1 MAKTLK
7 PINSDVIMLK
17 FGQVSP
23 DIKVSTPSWEE
34 GTVRNDNSYV
44 PFGPTNRFPNELYA
58 LIQQSPTASSI
69 ISGTV
74 ELIKRYSIKE
84 NYNLPCYPYI
94 NNKHDSIE
102 SLVENLVTDYIT
114 FGMISIQV
122 IWNKLGEI
130 AELHHIPVEMI
141 RLNEDKTKVW
151 FNKKWKT
158 YSTVSTVYP
167 VFTGTVDDGYSQ
179 VYVYTNTGNRQTYG
193 KSMFAPAINDITA
206 EAIASQYI
214 KNSLESGL
222 ASRYV
227 IDLPNSA
234 NLPDEQKEAIE
245 KGIKDKFCGVE
256 NAGTFMIYFN
266 NTAEKLNVTKVDT
279 DDSHEVF
286 NSIRLAA
293 KNNIFVSAHATPNLF
308 GDPTSTTGF
317 NSQEYDEAFKLYDK
331 MTIKPALK
339 VITNAFNTIFNL
351 DNALEFTEVNEVI
364 ESEVTSENKNNVEE

>member
-1 MAKTLK
+1 MAKNVK
-7 PINSDVIMLK
+7 QNNSDVIMLK

-23 DIKVSTPSWEE
+23 EIKVSTPSWEE

-58 LIQQSPTASSI
+58 IIQQSPTASSI

-102 SLVENLVTDYIT
+102 SLVENLVTDYMM

-141 RLNEDKTKVW
+141 RLNEDKSKVW

-234 NLPDEQKEAIE
+234 NLPDEQKELIE
-245 KGIKDKFCGVE
+245 KGIKEKFCGVE

-266 NTAEKLNVTKVDT
+266 NTAENLNVTKVDT

-351 DNALEFTEVNEVI
+351 DNALEFVQTEVEVNADD
-364 ESEVTSENKNNVEE
+364 NKNNVEEQ

>member
-1 MAKTLK
+1 MAKNVK
-7 PINSDVIMLK
+7 QINSDVTLLK

-23 DIKVSTPSWEE
+23 DLKISTPSWEE
-34 GTVRNDNSYV
+34 GTVRNENSYV

-58 LIQQSPTASSI
+58 IIQQSPTASSI
-69 ISGTV
+69 LSGTV
-74 ELIKRYSIKE
+74 ELIKRYTIKE
-84 NYNLPCYPYI
+84 NYNLPCNPYI
-94 NNKHDSIE
+94 NNKHENIE

-158 YSTVSTVYP
+158 YSTVSTTYN
-167 VFTGTVDDGYSQ
+167 VFTGNIDDGYSQ

-234 NLPDEQKEAIE
+234 NLPDEQKAAIE
-245 KGIKDKFCGVE
+245 KGIKEKFCGVE

-266 NTAEKLNVTKVDT
+266 NTPDKLNVTKVDT

-308 GDPTSTTGF
+308 GDPSSTTGF

-339 VITNAFNTIFNL
+339 VITNAFSTIFGI
-351 DNALEFTEVNEVI
+351 DNAIEFVDDNTEAEA
-364 ESEVTSENKNNVEE
+364 SDENKNNVEE

>member
-1 MAKTLK
+1 MANKTK
-7 PINSDVIMLK
+7 QINSDVTLLK

-23 DIKVSTPSWEE
+23 DLKISTPSWEE
-34 GTVRNDNSYV
+34 GTVRNENSYV

-58 LIQQSPTASSI
+58 IIQQSPTASSI
-69 ISGTV
+69 LSGTV
-74 ELIKRYSIKE
+74 EIIKRYTIKE
-84 NYNLPCYPYI
+84 NYNLPCNPYI
-94 NNKHDSIE
+94 NNKHENIE

-158 YSTVSTVYP
+158 YSTVSTTYNS
-167 VFTGTVDDGYSQ
+167 FTGNIDDGYSQ
-179 VYVYTNTGNRQTYG
+179 VYIYTNTGNRQTYG

-234 NLPDEQKEAIE
+234 NLPDDQKAAIE
-245 KGIKDKFCGVE
+245 KGIKEKFCGVE

-266 NTAEKLNVTKVDT
+266 NTPDKLNVTKVDT

-308 GDPTSTTGF
+308 GDPSSTTGF
-317 NSQEYDEAFKLYDK
+317 NSQEYDEAFKLYDN

-339 VITNAFNTIFNL
+339 VITNAFSTIFGI
-351 DNALEFTEVNEVI
+351 DNAIEFVDDNTEAEA
-364 ESEVTSENKNNVEE
+364 SDENKNNVEE

>member
-1 MAKTLK
+1 MAKNVK
-7 PINSDVIMLK
+7 QINSDVTLLK

-23 DIKVSTPSWEE
+23 DLKISTPSWEE
-34 GTVRNDNSYV
+34 GTVRNENSYV

-58 LIQQSPTASSI
+58 IIQQSPTASSI
-69 ISGTV
+69 LSGTV
-74 ELIKRYSIKE
+74 ELIKRYTIKE
-84 NYNLPCYPYI
+84 NYNLPCNPYI
-94 NNKHDSIE
+94 NNKHENIE

-158 YSTVSTVYP
+158 YSTVSTIYSA
-167 VFTGTVDDGYSQ
+167 FTGNIDDGYSQ
-179 VYVYTNTGNRQTYG
+179 VYIYTNTGNRQTYG

-234 NLPDEQKEAIE
+234 NLPDDQKAAIE

-266 NTAEKLNVTKVDT
+266 NTPDKLNVTKVDT

-308 GDPTSTTGF
+308 GDPSSTTGF
-317 NSQEYDEAFKLYDK
+317 NSQEYDEAFKLYDN

-339 VITNAFNTIFNL
+339 VITNAFSTIFGL
-351 DNALEFTEVNEVI
+351 DNAIEFVDDNTEVEA
-364 ESEVTSENKNNVEE
+364 TDENKNNVEE

>member
-1 MAKTLK
+1 MAKNVK
-7 PINSDVIMLK
+7 QNNSDVIMLK

-23 DIKVSTPSWEE
+23 EIKVSTPSWEE

-58 LIQQSPTASSI
+58 IIQQSPTASSI

-74 ELIKRYSIKE
+74 ELIKRYSITE
-84 NYNLPCYPYI
+84 NYNLPCSPYI

-102 SLVENLVTDYIT
+102 SLVENLVTDYMM

-141 RLNEDKTKVW
+141 RLNEDKSKVW

-214 KNSLESGL
+214 KNALESGL

-234 NLPDEQKEAIE
+234 NLPDEQKELIE
-245 KGIKDKFCGVE
+245 KGIKEKFCGVE

-308 GDPTSTTGF
+308 GDPSSTTGF

-351 DNALEFTEVNEVI
+351 DNALEFTEVNEV
-364 ESEVTSENKNNVEE
+364 EVNAENKNNVEE

>member
-1 MAKTLK
+1 MAKNVK
-7 PINSDVIMLK
+7 QINSDVTLLK

-23 DIKVSTPSWEE
+23 DLKISTPSWEE
-34 GTVRNDNSYV
+34 GTVRNENSYV

-58 LIQQSPTASSI
+58 IIQQSPTASSI
-69 ISGTV
+69 LSGTV

-84 NYNLPCYPYI
+84 NYDLPCKPYI
-94 NNKHDSIE
+94 NNKHENIE

-158 YSTVSTVYP
+158 YSTVSTIYSA
-167 VFTGTVDDGYSQ
+167 FTGNIDDGYSQ
-179 VYVYTNTGNRQTYG
+179 VYIYTNTGNRQTYG

-234 NLPDEQKEAIE
+234 NLPDDQKAAIE
-245 KGIKDKFCGVE
+245 KGIKEKFCGVE

-266 NTAEKLNVTKVDT
+266 NTPDKLNVTKVDT

-308 GDPTSTTGF
+308 GDPSSTTGF

-339 VITNAFNTIFNL
+339 VITNAFSTIFGL
-351 DNALEFTEVNEVI
+351 DNAIEFVDDNTEA
-364 ESEVTSENKNNVEE
+364 ESGDENKNNVE

>member
-7 PINSDVIMLK
+7 QINSDVIMLK

-74 ELIKRYSIKE
+74 ELIKRYSITE
-84 NYNLPCYPYI
+84 NYNLPCSPYI

-102 SLVENLVTDYIT
+102 SLVENLVVDYIT

-158 YSTVSTVYP
+158 YSTVSTTYP
-167 VFTGTVDDGYSQ
+167 VFTGIVDTGYSQ

-351 DNALEFTEVNEVI
+351 DNALEFVEVI
-364 ESEVTSENKNNVEE
+364 ETEVTSENKNNVEE

>member
-1 MAKTLK
+1 MAKNVK
-7 PINSDVIMLK
+7 QINSDVTLLK

-23 DIKVSTPSWEE
+23 DLKISTPSWEE
-34 GTVRNDNSYV
+34 GTVRNENSYV

-58 LIQQSPTASSI
+58 IIQQSPTASSI
-69 ISGTV
+69 LSGTV

-84 NYNLPCYPYI
+84 NYNLPCNPYI
-94 NNKHDSIE
+94 NNKHDNIE
-102 SLVENLVTDYIT
+102 SLVENLVTDYMM

-130 AELHHIPVEMI
+130 AELHHIPAEMI

-158 YSTVSTVYP
+158 YSTVSTTYN
-167 VFTGTVDDGYSQ
+167 VFTGTIDDGYSQ

-234 NLPDEQKEAIE
+234 NLPDEQKAAIE
-245 KGIKDKFCGVE
+245 KGIKEKFCGVE

-266 NTAEKLNVTKVDT
+266 NTAENLNVTKVDT

-308 GDPTSTTGF
+308 GDPSSTTGF

-351 DNALEFTEVNEVI
+351 DNALEFTEVNEVN
-364 ESEVTSENKNNVEE
+364 EVNDDNKNNVEE

>member
-7 PINSDVIMLK
+7 QINSDVIMLK

>member
-1 MAKTLK
+1 MAKNVK
-7 PINSDVIMLK
+7 QINSDVTLLK

-23 DIKVSTPSWEE
+23 DLKISTPSWEE
-34 GTVRNDNSYV
+34 GTVRNENSYV

-58 LIQQSPTASSI
+58 IIQQSPTASSI
-69 ISGTV
+69 LSGTV

-84 NYNLPCYPYI
+84 NYNLPCNPYI
-94 NNKHDSIE
+94 NNKHENIE

-158 YSTVSTVYP
+158 YTTVSTIYSA
-167 VFTGTVDDGYSQ
+167 FTGNIDDGYSQ

-234 NLPDEQKEAIE
+234 NLPDEQKAAIE
-245 KGIKDKFCGVE
+245 KGIKEKFCGVE

-266 NTAEKLNVTKVDT
+266 NTPDKLNVTKVDT

-308 GDPTSTTGF
+308 GDPSSTTGF
-317 NSQEYDEAFKLYDK
+317 NSQEYDEAFKLYDN

-339 VITNAFNTIFNL
+339 VITNAFSTIFGI
-351 DNALEFTEVNEVI
+351 DNAIEFVDGNTEAEA
-364 ESEVTSENKNNVEE
+364 SDENKNNVEE

>member
-1 MAKTLK
+1 MAKNVK
-7 PINSDVIMLK
+7 QINSDVTLLK

-23 DIKVSTPSWEE
+23 DLKISTPSWEE
-34 GTVRNDNSYV
+34 GTVRNENSYV

-58 LIQQSPTASSI
+58 IIQQSPTASSI
-69 ISGTV
+69 LSGTV
-74 ELIKRYSIKE
+74 ELIKRYTIKE
-84 NYNLPCYPYI
+84 NYNLPCNPYI
-94 NNKHDSIE
+94 NNKHDNIE

-158 YSTVSTVYP
+158 YSTVSTIYSA
-167 VFTGTVDDGYSQ
+167 FTGNIDDGYSQ
-179 VYVYTNTGNRQTYG
+179 VYIYTNTGNRQTYG

-234 NLPDEQKEAIE
+234 NLPDDQKAAIE
-245 KGIKDKFCGVE
+245 KGIKEKFCGVE

-266 NTAEKLNVTKVDT
+266 NTPDKLNVTKVDT

-308 GDPTSTTGF
+308 GDPSSTTGF

-339 VITNAFNTIFNL
+339 VITNAFSTIFGI
-351 DNALEFTEVNEVI
+351 DNAIEFVDDNTDA
-364 ESEVTSENKNNVEE
+364 ESSDENKNNVEE

>member
-1 MAKTLK
+1 MAKNVK
-7 PINSDVIMLK
+7 QINSDVTLLK

-23 DIKVSTPSWEE
+23 DLKISTPSWEE
-34 GTVRNDNSYV
+34 GTVRNENSYV

-58 LIQQSPTASSI
+58 IIQQSPTASSI
-69 ISGTV
+69 LSGTV
-74 ELIKRYSIKE
+74 ELIKRYTIKE
-84 NYNLPCYPYI
+84 NYNLPCNPYI
-94 NNKHDSIE
+94 NNKHENIE

-158 YSTVSTVYP
+158 YSTVSTVYSA
-167 VFTGTVDDGYSQ
+167 FTGNIDDGYSQ
-179 VYVYTNTGNRQTYG
+179 VYIYTNTGNRQTYG

-234 NLPDEQKEAIE
+234 NLPDDQKAAIE
-245 KGIKDKFCGVE
+245 KGIKEKFCGVE

-266 NTAEKLNVTKVDT
+266 NTPDKLNVTKVDT

-308 GDPTSTTGF
+308 GDPSSTTGF
-317 NSQEYDEAFKLYDK
+317 NSQEYDEAFKLYDN

-339 VITNAFNTIFNL
+339 VITNAFSTIFGL
-351 DNALEFTEVNEVI
+351 DNAIEFVDDNTEA
-364 ESEVTSENKNNVEE
+364 ESIDENKNKVEE

>member
-1 MAKTLK
+1 MAKNVK
-7 PINSDVIMLK
+7 QINSDVTLLK

-23 DIKVSTPSWEE
+23 DLKISTPSWEE
-34 GTVRNDNSYV
+34 GTVRNENSYV

-58 LIQQSPTASSI
+58 IIQQSPTASSI
-69 ISGTV
+69 LSGTV

-84 NYNLPCYPYI
+84 NYNLPCNPYI
-94 NNKHDSIE
+94 NNKHENIE

-158 YSTVSTVYP
+158 YSTVSTTYN
-167 VFTGTVDDGYSQ
+167 VFTGNIDDGYSQ

-234 NLPDEQKEAIE
+234 NLPDDQKAAIE

-266 NTAEKLNVTKVDT
+266 NTPDKLNVTKVDT

-308 GDPTSTTGF
+308 GDPSSTTGF

-339 VITNAFNTIFNL
+339 VITNAFSTIFGL
-351 DNALEFTEVNEVI
+351 DNAIEFVDDNTEVEAG
-364 ESEVTSENKNNVEE
+364 VTDENKNNVEE

>member
-7 PINSDVIMLK
+7 QINSDVIMLK

-74 ELIKRYSIKE
+74 ELIKRYSITE
-84 NYNLPCYPYI
+84 NYNLPCSPYI

-158 YSTVSTVYP
+158 YSTVSTTYP
-167 VFTGTVDDGYSQ
+167 VFTGSTDDGYSQ

-245 KGIKDKFCGVE
+245 KGIKEKFCGVE

-351 DNALEFTEVNEVI
+351 DNALEFTEVDTNEVNVI
-364 ESEVTSENKNNVEE
+364 DNKNNVEE

>member
-1 MAKTLK
+1 MAKNVK
-7 PINSDVIMLK
+7 QINSDVTLLK

-23 DIKVSTPSWEE
+23 DLKISTPSWEE
-34 GTVRNDNSYV
+34 GTVRNENSYV

-58 LIQQSPTASSI
+58 IIQQSPTASSI
-69 ISGTV
+69 LSGTV

-84 NYNLPCYPYI
+84 NYDLPCTPYI
-94 NNKHDSIE
+94 NNKHENIE
-102 SLVENLVTDYIT
+102 SLVENLVIDYIT

-158 YSTVSTVYP
+158 YSTVSTTYS
-167 VFTGTVDDGYSQ
+167 VFTGNIDDGYSQ
-179 VYVYTNTGNRQTYG
+179 VYVYTNTGHRQTYG

-234 NLPDEQKEAIE
+234 NLPDEQKAAIE
-245 KGIKDKFCGVE
+245 KGIKEKFCGVE

-266 NTAEKLNVTKVDT
+266 NTPDKLNVTKVDT

-308 GDPTSTTGF
+308 GDPSSTTGF
-317 NSQEYDEAFKLYDK
+317 NSQEYNEAFKLYDK

-339 VITNAFNTIFNL
+339 VITNAFSTIFGL
-351 DNALEFTEVNEVI
+351 DNAIEFVDDNTEA
-364 ESEVTSENKNNVEE
+364 ESSDENKNNVEE

>member
-1 MAKTLK
+1 MAKNVK
-7 PINSDVIMLK
+7 QNNSDVIMLK

-23 DIKVSTPSWEE
+23 EIKVSTPSWEE

-58 LIQQSPTASSI
+58 IIQQSPTASSI

-74 ELIKRYSIKE
+74 ELIKRYSITE
-84 NYNLPCYPYI
+84 NYNLPCSPYI

-102 SLVENLVTDYIT
+102 SLVENLVTDYMM

-141 RLNEDKTKVW
+141 RLNEDKSKVW

-158 YSTVSTVYP
+158 YSTVSTYP
-167 VFTGTVDDGYSQ
+167 TFTGSTDDGYSQ

-214 KNSLESGL
+214 KNALESGL

-234 NLPDEQKEAIE
+234 NLPDEQKELIE
-245 KGIKDKFCGVE
+245 KGIKEKFCGVE

-351 DNALEFTEVNEVI
+351 DNALEFTEVETEV
-364 ESEVTSENKNNVEE
+364 EVNAENKNNVEE

>member
-7 PINSDVIMLK
+7 QINSDVIMLK

-74 ELIKRYSIKE
+74 ELIKRYSINE

-167 VFTGTVDDGYSQ
+167 TFTGTVDDGYSQ

-351 DNALEFTEVNEVI
+351 DNALEFTEVDTNEVND
-364 ESEVTSENKNNVEE
+364 TTDNKNNVEE

>member
-1 MAKTLK
+1 MAKNVK
-7 PINSDVIMLK
+7 QINSDVTLLK

-23 DIKVSTPSWEE
+23 DLKISTPSWEE
-34 GTVRNDNSYV
+34 GTVRNENSYV

-58 LIQQSPTASSI
+58 IIQQSPTASSI
-69 ISGTV
+69 LSGTV

-84 NYNLPCYPYI
+84 NYDLPCTPYI
-94 NNKHDSIE
+94 NNKHDNIE
-102 SLVENLVTDYIT
+102 SLVENLVTDYMM

-158 YSTVSTVYP
+158 YSTVSTTYN
-167 VFTGTVDDGYSQ
+167 VFTGNIDDGYSQ

-193 KSMFAPAINDITA
+193 KSMFAPAINDITS

-234 NLPDEQKEAIE
+234 NLPDEQKAAIE
-245 KGIKDKFCGVE
+245 KGIKEKFCGVE

-266 NTAEKLNVTKVDT
+266 NTPDKLNVTKVDT

-308 GDPTSTTGF
+308 GDPSSTTGF

-339 VITNAFNTIFNL
+339 VITNAFSTIFGL
-351 DNALEFTEVNEVI
+351 DNAIEFVDDNTGAEA
-364 ESEVTSENKNNVEE
+364 SDENKNNVE

>member
-7 PINSDVIMLK
+7 QINSDVIMLK

-84 NYNLPCYPYI
+84 NYNLPCSPYI

-102 SLVENLVTDYIT
+102 SLVENLVVDYIT

-167 VFTGTVDDGYSQ
+167 VFTGIVDTGYSQ

-351 DNALEFTEVNEVI
+351 DNALEFVEVI
-364 ESEVTSENKNNVEE
+364 ETEVTSENKNNVEE

>member
-1 MAKTLK
+1 MAKNVK
-7 PINSDVIMLK
+7 QINSDVTLLK

-23 DIKVSTPSWEE
+23 DLKISTPSWEE
-34 GTVRNDNSYV
+34 GTVRNENSYV

-58 LIQQSPTASSI
+58 IIQQSPTASSI
-69 ISGTV
+69 LSGTV

-84 NYNLPCYPYI
+84 NYNLPCNPYI
-94 NNKHDSIE
+94 NNKHDNIE
-102 SLVENLVTDYIT
+102 SLVENLVIDYIT

-158 YSTVSTVYP
+158 YSTVSTTYN
-167 VFTGTVDDGYSQ
+167 VFTGNIDDGYSQ

-193 KSMFAPAINDITA
+193 KSMFAPSINDITA

-234 NLPDEQKEAIE
+234 NLPDEQKAAIE
-245 KGIKDKFCGVE
+245 KGIKEKFCGVE

-266 NTAEKLNVTKVDT
+266 NTPDKLNVTKVDT

-308 GDPTSTTGF
+308 GDPSSTTGF

-339 VITNAFNTIFNL
+339 VITNAFSTIFGL
-351 DNALEFTEVNEVI
+351 DNAIEFVDDNTAA
-364 ESEVTSENKNNVEE
+364 ESIDENKNNVEE

>member
-1 MAKTLK
+1 MAKNVK
-7 PINSDVIMLK
+7 QNNSDVIMLK

-23 DIKVSTPSWEE
+23 EIKVSTPSWEE

-58 LIQQSPTASSI
+58 IIQQSPTASSI
-69 ISGTV
+69 VSGTV
-74 ELIKRYSIKE
+74 ELIKRYDIVE
-84 NYNLPCYPYI
+84 NYNLPCSPYI

-102 SLVENLVTDYIT
+102 SLVENLVTDYMM

-141 RLNEDKTKVW
+141 RLNEDKSKVW

-234 NLPDEQKEAIE
+234 NLPDEQKELIE
-245 KGIKDKFCGVE
+245 KGIKEKFCGVE

-266 NTAEKLNVTKVDT
+266 NTAENLNVTKVDT

-351 DNALEFTEVNEVI
+351 DNALEFTEVNEVN
-364 ESEVTSENKNNVEE
+364 VDDTTENKNNVEE

>member
-7 PINSDVIMLK
+7 QINSDVIMLK

-74 ELIKRYSIKE
+74 ELIKRYSINE
-84 NYNLPCYPYI
+84 NYNLPCSPYI
-94 NNKHDSIE
+94 NNKHDSLE
-102 SLVENLVTDYIT
+102 SLVENLVVDYIT

-167 VFTGTVDDGYSQ
+167 VFTGTTDDGYSQ

-351 DNALEFTEVNEVI
+351 DNALEFVDVDTTEVNEVI
-364 ESEVTSENKNNVEE
+364 DNKNNVEE

>member
-1 MAKTLK
+1 MAKNVK
-7 PINSDVIMLK
+7 QINSDVTLLK

-23 DIKVSTPSWEE
+23 DLKISTPSWEE
-34 GTVRNDNSYV
+34 GTVRNENSYV

-58 LIQQSPTASSI
+58 IIQQSPTASSI
-69 ISGTV
+69 LSGTV
-74 ELIKRYSIKE
+74 ELIKRYTIKE
-84 NYNLPCYPYI
+84 NYNLPCNPYI
-94 NNKHDSIE
+94 NNKHENIE

-158 YSTVSTVYP
+158 YSTVSTIYSA
-167 VFTGTVDDGYSQ
+167 FTGNIDDGYSQ
-179 VYVYTNTGNRQTYG
+179 VYIYTNTGNRQTYG
-193 KSMFAPAINDITA
+193 KSMFGPAINDITA

-234 NLPDEQKEAIE
+234 NLPDEQKAAIE
-245 KGIKDKFCGVE
+245 KGIKEKFCGVE

-266 NTAEKLNVTKVDT
+266 NTPDKLNVTKVDT

-308 GDPTSTTGF
+308 GDPSSTTGF

-339 VITNAFNTIFNL
+339 VITNAFSTIFGI
-351 DNALEFTEVNEVI
+351 DNAIEFVDDNTDA
-364 ESEVTSENKNNVEE
+364 ESIDENKNNVEE

>member
-7 PINSDVIMLK
+7 QINSDVIMLK

-74 ELIKRYSIKE
+74 ELIKRYSINE
-84 NYNLPCYPYI
+84 NFNLPCSPYI

-102 SLVENLVTDYIT
+102 SLVENLVVDYIT

-158 YSTVSTVYP
+158 YSTVSTTYP
-167 VFTGTVDDGYSQ
+167 TFTGTVDDGYSQ

-351 DNALEFTEVNEVI
+351 DNALEFTEVET
-364 ESEVTSENKNNVEE
+364 EVTSENKNNVEE

>member
-7 PINSDVIMLK
+7 QINSDVIMLK

-74 ELIKRYSIKE
+74 ELIKRYSIIE
-84 NYNLPCYPYI
+84 NYNLPCSPYI

-102 SLVENLVTDYIT
+102 SLVENLVVDYIT

-167 VFTGTVDDGYSQ
+167 TFTGNTDDGYSQ

-351 DNALEFTEVNEVI
+351 DNALEFTEVDTNEVNVI
-364 ESEVTSENKNNVEE
+364 DNKNNVEE

>member
-1 MAKTLK
+1 MAKNVK
-7 PINSDVIMLK
+7 QNNSDVIMLK

-23 DIKVSTPSWEE
+23 EIKVSTPSWEE

-58 LIQQSPTASSI
+58 IIQQSPTASSI

-74 ELIKRYSIKE
+74 ELIKRYSITE

-102 SLVENLVTDYIT
+102 SLVENLVTDYMM

-141 RLNEDKTKVW
+141 RLNEDKSKVW

-158 YSTVSTVYP
+158 YSTVSTTYP

-214 KNSLESGL
+214 KNALESGL

-234 NLPDEQKEAIE
+234 NLPDEQKELIE
-245 KGIKDKFCGVE
+245 KGIKEKFCGVE

-351 DNALEFTEVNEVI
+351 DNALEFTEVNDVN
-364 ESEVTSENKNNVEE
+364 VNDNKNNVEE

>member
-1 MAKTLK
+1 MAKNVK
-7 PINSDVIMLK
+7 QINSDVTLLK

-23 DIKVSTPSWEE
+23 DLKISTPSWEE
-34 GTVRNDNSYV
+34 GTVRNENSYV

-58 LIQQSPTASSI
+58 IIQQSPTASSI
-69 ISGTV
+69 LSGTV
-74 ELIKRYSIKE
+74 ELIKRYTIKE
-84 NYNLPCYPYI
+84 NYNLPCNPYI
-94 NNKHDSIE
+94 NNKHENIE

-158 YSTVSTVYP
+158 YSTVSTIYSA
-167 VFTGTVDDGYSQ
+167 FTGNIDDGYSQ
-179 VYVYTNTGNRQTYG
+179 VYIYTNTGNRQTYG

-234 NLPDEQKEAIE
+234 NLPDEQKAAIE
-245 KGIKDKFCGVE
+245 KGIKEKFCGVE

-266 NTAEKLNVTKVDT
+266 NTPEKLNVTKVDT

-308 GDPTSTTGF
+308 GDPSSTTGF

-339 VITNAFNTIFNL
+339 VITNAFSTIFGL
-351 DNALEFTEVNEVI
+351 DNAIEFVDDNTEA
-364 ESEVTSENKNNVEE
+364 ESSDENKNNVEE

>member
-1 MAKTLK
+1 MAKNVK
-7 PINSDVIMLK
+7 QINSDVTLLK

-23 DIKVSTPSWEE
+23 DLKISTPSWEE
-34 GTVRNDNSYV
+34 GTVRNENSYV

-58 LIQQSPTASSI
+58 IIQQSPTASSI
-69 ISGTV
+69 LSGTV
-74 ELIKRYSIKE
+74 ELIKRYTIKE
-84 NYNLPCYPYI
+84 NYDLPCNPYI
-94 NNKHDSIE
+94 NNKHENIE

-158 YSTVSTVYP
+158 YSTVSTIYSA
-167 VFTGTVDDGYSQ
+167 FTGNIDDGYSQ
-179 VYVYTNTGNRQTYG
+179 VYIYTNTGNRQTYG

-234 NLPDEQKEAIE
+234 NLPDDQKAAIE
-245 KGIKDKFCGVE
+245 KGIKEKFCGVE

-266 NTAEKLNVTKVDT
+266 NTPDKLNVTKVDT

-308 GDPTSTTGF
+308 GDPSSTTGF
-317 NSQEYDEAFKLYDK
+317 NSQEYDEAFKLYDN

-339 VITNAFNTIFNL
+339 VITNAFSTIFGL
-351 DNALEFTEVNEVI
+351 DNAIEFVDDNTEA
-364 ESEVTSENKNNVEE
+364 ESIDENKNNVEE

>member
-1 MAKTLK
+1 M
-7 PINSDVIMLK
+7 M
-17 FGQVSP
+17 
-23 DIKVSTPSWEE
+23 
-34 GTVRNDNSYV
+34 
-44 PFGPTNRFPNELYA
+44 
-58 LIQQSPTASSI
+58 
-69 ISGTV
+69 
-74 ELIKRYSIKE
+74 
-84 NYNLPCYPYI
+84 
-94 NNKHDSIE
+94 
-102 SLVENLVTDYIT
+102 

-158 YSTVSTVYP
+158 YSTVSTTYP
-167 VFTGTVDDGYSQ
+167 VFTGSTDTGYSQ
-179 VYVYTNTGNRQTYG
+179 VYIYTNTGNRQTYG

-351 DNALEFTEVNEVI
+351 DNALEFTEVDTNEVNVI
-364 ESEVTSENKNNVEE
+364 DNKNNVEE

>member
-1 MAKTLK
+1 MAKNVK
-7 PINSDVIMLK
+7 QNNSDVIMLK

-23 DIKVSTPSWEE
+23 EIKVSTPSWEE

-58 LIQQSPTASSI
+58 IIQQSPTASSI

-102 SLVENLVTDYIT
+102 SLVENLVTDYMM

-141 RLNEDKTKVW
+141 RLNEDKSKVW

-234 NLPDEQKEAIE
+234 NLPDEQKELIE
-245 KGIKDKFCGVE
+245 KGIKEKFCGVE

-266 NTAEKLNVTKVDT
+266 NTAENLNVTKVDT

-308 GDPTSTTGF
+308 GDPSSTTGF
-317 NSQEYDEAFKLYDK
+317 NSQEYDEAFKLYDN

-351 DNALEFTEVNEVI
+351 DNALEFVEDNAEVEVV
-364 ESEVTSENKNNVEE
+364 EDNKNNVEE

>member
-1 MAKTLK
+1 MAKNVK
-7 PINSDVIMLK
+7 QINSDVTLLK

-23 DIKVSTPSWEE
+23 DLKISTPSWEE
-34 GTVRNDNSYV
+34 GTVRNENSYV

-58 LIQQSPTASSI
+58 IIQQSPTASSI
-69 ISGTV
+69 LSGTV

-84 NYNLPCYPYI
+84 NYNLPCNPYI
-94 NNKHDSIE
+94 NNKHEKID

-158 YSTVSTVYP
+158 YSTVSTTYN
-167 VFTGTVDDGYSQ
+167 VFTGNIDDGYSQ
-179 VYVYTNTGNRQTYG
+179 VYIYTNTGNRQTYG

-234 NLPDEQKEAIE
+234 NLPDEQKAAIE
-245 KGIKDKFCGVE
+245 KGIKEKFCGVE

-266 NTAEKLNVTKVDT
+266 NTPDKLNVTKVDT

-308 GDPTSTTGF
+308 GDPSSTTGF

-339 VITNAFNTIFNL
+339 VITNAFSTIFGL
-351 DNALEFTEVNEVI
+351 DNAIEFVDDNTEAEA
-364 ESEVTSENKNNVEE
+364 SDENKNNVEE

>member
-1 MAKTLK
+1 MAKNVK
-7 PINSDVIMLK
+7 QNNSDVIMLK

-23 DIKVSTPSWEE
+23 EIKVSTPSWEE

-58 LIQQSPTASSI
+58 IIQQSPTASSI

-74 ELIKRYSIKE
+74 ELIKRYSITE
-84 NYNLPCYPYI
+84 NYNLPCSPFI

-102 SLVENLVTDYIT
+102 SLVENLMTDYMM

-141 RLNEDKTKVW
+141 RLNEDKSKVW

-214 KNSLESGL
+214 KNALESGL

-245 KGIKDKFCGVE
+245 KGIKEKFCGVE

-266 NTAEKLNVTKVDT
+266 NTAENLNVTKVDT

-351 DNALEFTEVNEVI
+351 DNALEFTEVEDTVNVDD
-364 ESEVTSENKNNVEE
+364 TTDNKNNVEE

>member
-1 MAKTLK
+1 MAKNVK
-7 PINSDVIMLK
+7 QINSDVTLLK

-23 DIKVSTPSWEE
+23 DLKISTPSWEE
-34 GTVRNDNSYV
+34 GTVRNENSYV

-58 LIQQSPTASSI
+58 IIQQSPTASSI
-69 ISGTV
+69 LSGTV
-74 ELIKRYSIKE
+74 ELIKRYTIKE
-84 NYNLPCYPYI
+84 NYNLPCNPYI
-94 NNKHDSIE
+94 NNKHENIE

-158 YSTVSTVYP
+158 YSTVSTIYSA
-167 VFTGTVDDGYSQ
+167 FTGNIDDGYSQ
-179 VYVYTNTGNRQTYG
+179 VYIYTNTGNRQTYG

-234 NLPDEQKEAIE
+234 NLPDEQKAAIE
-245 KGIKDKFCGVE
+245 KGIKEKFCGVE
-256 NAGTFMIYFN
+256 NAGPFMFYFN
-266 NTAEKLNVTKVDT
+266 NTPEKLNVTKVDT

-308 GDPTSTTGF
+308 GDPSSTTGF

-339 VITNAFNTIFNL
+339 VITNAFSTIFGL
-351 DNALEFTEVNEVI
+351 DNAIEFVDDNTEA
-364 ESEVTSENKNNVEE
+364 ESSDENKNNVEE

>member
-1 MAKTLK
+1 MAKNVK
-7 PINSDVIMLK
+7 QNNSDVIMLK

-23 DIKVSTPSWEE
+23 EIKVSTPSWEE

-58 LIQQSPTASSI
+58 IIQQSPTASSI

-74 ELIKRYSIKE
+74 ELIKRYSITE
-84 NYNLPCYPYI
+84 NYNLPCSPYI

-102 SLVENLVTDYIT
+102 SLVENLVTDYMM

-141 RLNEDKTKVW
+141 RLNEDKSKVW

-158 YSTVSTVYP
+158 YSTVSTTYP
-167 VFTGTVDDGYSQ
+167 VFTGSTDDGYSQ

-234 NLPDEQKEAIE
+234 NLPDEQKELIE
-245 KGIKDKFCGVE
+245 KGIKEKFCGVE

-351 DNALEFTEVNEVI
+351 DNALEFTEVNAEV
-364 ESEVTSENKNNVEE
+364 ETEVVNDNKNNVEE

>member
-1 MAKTLK
+1 MAKNVK
-7 PINSDVIMLK
+7 QINSDVTLLK

-23 DIKVSTPSWEE
+23 DLKISTPSWEE
-34 GTVRNDNSYV
+34 GTVRNENSYV

-58 LIQQSPTASSI
+58 IIQQSPTASSI
-69 ISGTV
+69 LSGTV
-74 ELIKRYSIKE
+74 ELIKRYTIKE
-84 NYNLPCYPYI
+84 NYNLPCNPYI
-94 NNKHDSIE
+94 NNKHENIE

-158 YSTVSTVYP
+158 YSTVSTIYSA
-167 VFTGTVDDGYSQ
+167 FTGNIDDGYSQ
-179 VYVYTNTGNRQTYG
+179 VYIYTNTGNRQTYG

-234 NLPDEQKEAIE
+234 NLPDEQKAAIE
-245 KGIKDKFCGVE
+245 KGIKEKFCGVE

-266 NTAEKLNVTKVDT
+266 NTPDKLNVTKVDT

-308 GDPTSTTGF
+308 GDPSSTTGF

-339 VITNAFNTIFNL
+339 VITNAFSTIFGI
-351 DNALEFTEVNEVI
+351 DNAIEFVDDNMDA
-364 ESEVTSENKNNVEE
+364 ESIDENKNNIEE

>member
-7 PINSDVIMLK
+7 QINSDVIMLK

-74 ELIKRYSIKE
+74 ELIKRYSITE

-102 SLVENLVTDYIT
+102 SLVENLVTDYMM

-158 YSTVSTVYP
+158 YSTVSTTYP
-167 VFTGTVDDGYSQ
+167 VFTGSTDTGYSQ

-351 DNALEFTEVNEVI
+351 DNALEFTEVDTNEVNVI
-364 ESEVTSENKNNVEE
+364 DNKNNVEE

>member
-7 PINSDVIMLK
+7 QINSDVIMLK

-84 NYNLPCYPYI
+84 NYNLPCSPYI

-102 SLVENLVTDYIT
+102 SLVENLVVDYIT

-158 YSTVSTVYP
+158 YSTVSTTYP
-167 VFTGTVDDGYSQ
+167 VFTGIVDTGYSQ

-351 DNALEFTEVNEVI
+351 DNALEFVEVI
-364 ESEVTSENKNNVEE
+364 ETEVTSENKNNVEE

>member
-1 MAKTLK
+1 MAKNVK
-7 PINSDVIMLK
+7 QINSDVTLLK

-23 DIKVSTPSWEE
+23 DLKLSTPSWEE
-34 GTVRNDNSYV
+34 GTVRNENSYV

-58 LIQQSPTASSI
+58 IIQQSPTASSI
-69 ISGTV
+69 LSGTV
-74 ELIKRYSIKE
+74 ELIKRYTIKE
-84 NYNLPCYPYI
+84 NYNLPCNPYI
-94 NNKHDSIE
+94 NNKHENIE

-158 YSTVSTVYP
+158 YSTVSTIYSA
-167 VFTGTVDDGYSQ
+167 FTGNIDDGYSQ
-179 VYVYTNTGNRQTYG
+179 VYIYTNTGNRQTYG

-234 NLPDEQKEAIE
+234 NLPDDQKAAIE

-266 NTAEKLNVTKVDT
+266 NTPDKLNVTKVDT

-308 GDPTSTTGF
+308 GDPSSTTGF

-339 VITNAFNTIFNL
+339 VITNAFSTIFGL
-351 DNALEFTEVNEVI
+351 DNAIEFVDDNTEVEA
-364 ESEVTSENKNNVEE
+364 TDENKNNVEE